1 MNNTSYKDFDS
12 NLNRQ
17 VNYRKPDMPKTYNV
31 CILGPHSSGKL
42 SIAKKLAERYGWKLI
57 HFPQILKDTVF
68 K

>member
-1 MNNTSYKDFDS
+1 
-12 NLNRQ
+12 
-17 VNYRKPDMPKTYNV
+17 MPKTYNV